1 MAGNDTQLRLPLT
14 APPPS
19 GDRTYLPVRMVNE
32 WVYCPRLAWLMHV
45 EGEWADTEDTE
56 HGRQVHTRADTPSG
70 RLAQAE
76 ELERR
81 EDITAR
87 IRAITLASDRLGL
100 IAKIDMLDVE
110 EGRVGVIDIKKGR
123 RPHVAKSAYEPERVQ
138 VCLQAMILEDNGYEV
153 KDAALWFAGSRERVP
168 VELDEE
174 LRAAALTAASEMRLA
189 IAAGRRPPPLEHS
202 RKCVRCSLAGICLP
216 DETNWFRT
224 HSPPRPLNPADD
236 PALPLH
242 VQTPGARIGKRGE
255 TLVVTVDEDKTEVPL
270 VDVSDVSLFGPVS
283 ITTPALNALLAKGAS
298 VAWFSTGGWFHGFA
312 TAGGGRSGWVRRR
325 QFEALFD
332 DRRRLAIARRLV
344 EAKIRNQRTLL
355 RRNWRADRAKASGA
369 AEDAGPPD
377 KADAMRRLKRL
388 YQRVPHAGSIEEL
401 LGLEGEAA
409 AVYFRHFRHM
419 LNPPEGAEAEEGGFA
434 FHFARRNRRPPRDP
448 VNAMLSL
455 AYAMLARMLTAVLAV
470 VGFDPWHGF
479 YHAQR
484 PGRPSL
490 ALDMMEPWR
499 PVLADS
505 AVVTAINNGEVKPAD
520 FVSNGP
526 ACNLKPAG
534 RRRFIAAFERRLQQE
549 ATHPLFGYRVDM
561 RRMVEVQMRLFAR
574 HLDGE
579 IRDFP
584 HYLLR

>member
-1 MAGNDTQLRLPLT
+1 MPRRAEQIPLPLP
-14 APPPS
+14 APPREADQP
-19 GDRTYLPVRMVNE
+19 YLPVRMVNE

-45 EGEWADTEDTE
+45 EGEWAETEDTVR
-56 HGRQVHTRADTPSG
+56 GQQVHARADTPSG
-70 RLAQAE
+70 QLAQAE
-76 ELERR
+76 ELEQK

-110 EGRVGVIDIKKGR
+110 EGQVSVIDIKKGK

-138 VCLQAMILEDNGYEV
+138 VCLQAMILEDNGYKV

-168 VELDEE
+168 VVLDEE
-174 LRAAALTAASEMRLA
+174 LRAAALTAVSEMRLA

-202 RKCVRCSLAGICLP
+202 RKCVRCALAGICLP
-216 DETNWFRT
+216 DETNWFR
-224 HSPPRPLNPADD
+224 SQAPPRPLNPADD
-236 PALPLH
+236 PALPLY

-255 TLVVTVDEDKTEVPL
+255 VLVISVDDDKTEVPL
-270 VDVSDVSLFGPVS
+270 VDVSDASLFGPVS

-312 TAGGGRSGWVRRR
+312 TAAHGLSSWVRKR
-325 QFEALFD
+325 QFQAMFD
-332 DRRRLAIARRLV
+332 ERRRLAIARRLV

-355 RRNWRADRAKASGA
+355 RRNWRSGRAGASDA
-369 AEDAGPPD
+369 QAEAEPLD
-377 KADAMRRLKRL
+377 KAGVMQRLKRL
-388 YQRVPHAGSIEEL
+388 YQRVPHAKNIEEL

-409 AVYFRHFRHM
+409 AIYFRHFSRM
-419 LNPPEGAEAEEGGFA
+419 LSPPGEEAGQGGFT
-434 FHFARRNRRPPRDP
+434 FHFSQRNRRPPRDP

-455 AYAMLARMLTAVLAV
+455 AYAMLARMFTAVLTV

-484 PGRPSL
+484 PGRPAL
-490 ALDMMEPWR
+490 ALDMMEPYR

-505 AVVTAINNGEVKPAD
+505 VVITAINNGEVKPSD

-534 RRRFIAAFERRLQQE
+534 RKRFIAVFERRLQQE
-549 ATHPLFGYRVDM
+549 AMHPLFGYRVSM